1 MSIICPNCQT
11 ANSPKARFCRT
22 CGQVTTTAQNSEDEV
37 DAPTTMVQARDAT
50 TAPLS
55 TTQPMATPPPIPGT
69 TAPPPLPSTPPPITV
84 AARKTVALPSPIL
97 PSYVVRDPQL
107 DGAVTSFQPPEMN
120 PAANLSGELRVSL
133 AEAGSALA
141 ELRDETAPTFA
152 CNFNRLFIE
161 GYNTTFQ
168 VSLANSGAAPI
179 EQIVIQLEC
188 GAWEKHIERRFA
200 RVAPGGRQVLT
211 LDAMP
216 ARAGNF
222 LLNCAIKLV
231 TGGRQLAYMS
241 SPNPTVTVMTKPD
254 AQHMVVNISNSVT
267 GSHSGANS
275 GLGAEIRGGDLNVKD
290 LISKDAIKSVNDLLG
305 AEMPDH
311 FETVD
316 LILDSEMSVT
326 SVEEFKALDKLA
338 LTIPREFIGFVQP
351 GSIMKLVPV
360 VEHGAMPTMLPVHLI
375 ARPVFRL
382 GRRQDQSDMVT
393 WFLPRSPAND
403 GKTKRISSVH
413 ASLELR
419 GKSFWLLDNNT
430 PNYTTFDTTRVTADE
445 PIEFNRRGIIGL
457 AGEYFIDALPFA
469 CNDPKGPSISNIR
482 AWSGPQQTAERPTSG
497 AVRFLPTNTDL
508 AFHDAVWLPSDGT
521 FGTSRANP
529 IVMNAPGLAE
539 IQGRFHHW
547 RGCFWLENPI
557 GNNMVRLAGVTLKSN
572 DMVPLVNGII
582 LELGPT
588 KMRVEVL
595 S

>member
-1 MSIICPNCQT
+1 MSTICPNCQT

-22 CGQVTTTAQNSEDEV
+22 CGQVTATAQNSEDEV
-37 DAPTTMVQARDAT
+37 DAPTVMVQARDAT

-55 TTQPMATPPPIPGT
+55 TTDAAPATPPP
-69 TAPPPLPSTPPPITV
+69 LPATSPASV

-107 DGAVTSFQPPEMN
+107 EGAVTSFQPPEMN
-120 PAANLSGELRVSL
+120 PAANLSGELRSTL

-141 ELRDETAPTFA
+141 ELRDETAPVFA

-168 VSLANSGAAPI
+168 VSLANHGATPI
-179 EQIVIQLEC
+179 EQIVVQLEC
-188 GAWEKHIERRFA
+188 GAWEKHIERKFTRI
-200 RVAPGGRQVLT
+200 APGARQVLN
-211 LDAMP
+211 LDTMP
-216 ARAGNF
+216 TRAGNY

-267 GSHSGANS
+267 GSHSGANA
-275 GLGAEIRGGDLNVKD
+275 GLGAEIHGGDLNVKD
-290 LISKDAIKSVNDLLG
+290 LISKDAIKSINDLLG
-305 AEMPDH
+305 LEMPDN
-311 FETVD
+311 FEPVD

-360 VEHGAMPTMLPVHLI
+360 VEHGATPTMLPVHLI
-375 ARPVFRL
+375 ARPVFRI

-393 WFLPRSPAND
+393 WFLPRSAAND

-413 ASLELR
+413 ASLEMR
-419 GKSFWLLDNNT
+419 GRSFWLLDNNT
-430 PNYTTFDTTRVTADE
+430 PNYTTFDTTRVTGDE

-469 CNDPKGPSISNIR
+469 CNDPKGPSVSNLR
-482 AWSGPQQTAERPTSG
+482 AWSGPQQVAERPISG
-497 AVRFLPTNTDL
+497 AVRFAPTNTDL

-529 IVMNAPGLAE
+529 IVLNAPGLAE

-557 GNNMVRLAGVTLKSN
+557 GNNIVRLAGVTLKSN

-588 KMRVEVL
+588 KMRVEIL
-595 S
+595 P